1 MLKGSITISRFHN
14 YRDGDDMS
22 ISITLTD
29 ETSSTRFL
37 EVRMTPRDF
46 ANALTGQGEVGVE
59 FDLRAQHVGKK
70 LEVKTEKI
78 QVSGYAPSTDEI
90 DRLMLEYE
98 VDGWMAS
105 ADDFHNHHRY
115 GTGKDGSSYYSVSL
129 VRYVEAA
136 QQPPAQG

>member
-1 MLKGSITISRFHN
+1 MKGSITISRFHN

-29 ETSSTRFL
+29 ETSRTRFL

-46 ANALTGQGEVGVE
+46 ANALTGQGEVSVE

-70 LEVKTEKI
+70 LEVKAEKI
-78 QVSGYAPSTDEI
+78 PVSGYAPPADEI
-90 DRLMLEYE
+90 DRLLLEYE

-105 ADDFHNHHRY
+105 TEDFHNHHRY
-115 GTGKDGSSYYSVSL
+115 GTNKDGSSYYAVSL
-129 VRYVEAA
+129 VRYVEAVA
-136 QQPPAQG
+136 SEQA